1 METKR
6 GTKIIQK
13 IFSIIFLDL
22 ILLLPLFYYYGKH
35 KQAGKALSDIGIKR
49 IDKKELT
56 IKSLQLIAIL
66 FLIALSVSV
75 FTSLLGL
82 NDLQKV
88 TETVKQIG
96 QISPVV
102 FLYYLT
108 VRVLTEEIF
117 FRGFLVKKTGIF
129 FSAVLFGLA
138 HFMYGSV
145 TEVFG
150 AFAAGLFLA
159 YYYKKNNNLLPNIIG
174 HMAYNAIVF
183 LLVF

>member
-13 IFSIIFLDL
+13 ILSIIFLDL
-22 ILLLPLFYYYGKH
+22 ILLLPLIYYYGKH
-35 KQAGKALSDIGIKR
+35 KRAGKALAEIGIKR
-49 IDKKELT
+49 IDSKELT

-66 FLIALSVSV
+66 LLIALSVSF

-82 NDLQKV
+82 NDLEKV
-88 TETVKQIG
+88 TEVIEQIG
-96 QISPVV
+96 RTSPII

-108 VRVLTEEIF
+108 VRVVTEEIF
-117 FRGFLVKKTGIF
+117 FRGFLVKKTGVF

-138 HFMYGSV
+138 HFMYGSI

-150 AFAAGLFLA
+150 AFVAGLFLA
-159 YYYKKNNNLLPNIIG
+159 CYYKKNNNLLPNIIG
-174 HMAYNAIVF
+174 HMAYNAVVF